1 MNAASERIAETPQ
14 ATVERVLAGATR
26 RETPCGAGAMVWR
39 SWGAGPP
46 VVLLHGGDGS
56 WRHWI
61 RTIPAL
67 ATRYRVHA
75 PDTPGL
81 GDSAMPPE
89 PYTLES
95 IAAII
100 ARGLDE
106 VIPPPS
112 PIDLVGF
119 SFGGILAGH
128 LAALHGERIASA
140 TLVGPGGLGLR
151 RGPVT
156 LEKMRPEMTPEE
168 RASIQRANLAQLMI
182 ADPARID
189 ALAIHLQTENV
200 RRGRVRSRPFAL
212 TDALA
217 RVLERT
223 TCRINGIWGEHD
235 QVAAGQVGAREAVLR
250 RVRPDIDFRVI
261 EGAGHWVAYE
271 APEAF
276 NATLLELLARSPA
289 RRADAARR

>member
-1 MNAASERIAETPQ
+1 MSRAATAAAATPQ
-14 ATVERVLAGATR
+14 AIVEGLLAAATVH
-26 RETPCGAGAMVWR
+26 ETPCGEGRMVWR
-39 SWGAGPP
+39 SWGAGSP

-67 ATRYRVHA
+67 APHYRVHA

-95 IAAII
+95 IAAIL
-100 ARGLDE
+100 AGGLDE
-106 VIPPPS
+106 VIPPPQ

-128 LAALHGERIASA
+128 LAALHGERIASV
-140 TLVGPGGLGLR
+140 TLVGPGGLGLM

-156 LEKMRPEMTPEE
+156 LEKMRPHMSAEE
-168 RASIQRANLAQLMI
+168 RAAIQRGNLAQLMI

-189 ALAIHLQTENV
+189 DLAIHLQTENV
-200 RRGRVRSRPFAL
+200 KRGRVRSRPFAL

-217 RVLERT
+217 RVLART
-223 TCRINGIWGEHD
+223 TCRLNGIWGERD
-235 QVAAGQVGAREAVLR
+235 QVAAGEVAAREAVLR

-261 EGAGHWVAYE
+261 PDAGHWVAYE

-276 NATLLELLARSPA
+276 NATVLELLARSPA
-289 RRADAARR
+289 RRTEPVRP